1 MSIFH
6 RYAGELQVQEFSYRR
21 LAAPLFE
28 RKHDAIDLFAG
39 GYLLEVTGCTD
50 DAGIDQ
56 RLANVLSFLIEKAHN
71 FKMEFGPVEDFTNQ
85 RNSKRARANDK
96 HTLLS
101 RKEKIGLQQ
110 HQAPT

>member
-6 RYAGELQVQEFSYRR
+6 RYAGELQVQEFSQRC

-39 GYLLEVTGCTD
+39 RNLLKISGRAD
-50 DAGIDQ
+50 NAGIDQ
-56 RLANVLSFLIEKAHN
+56 RLANVLSILVEKAHN
-71 FKMEFGPVEDFTNQ
+71 FKVELGPVENFTNQ
-85 RNSKRARANDK
+85 RNSEGARAYDK

-101 RKEKIGLQQ
+101 RKEKIGFKQ